1 MPEAYFGKLKEEIG
15 RFYGEMGQEDNIC
28 FITFGS
34 QVTVK
39 AQGKTGQ
46 EEIESIL
53 ADVENKDRSTLLF
66 EAVSQAAGL
75 AEGNQNQRQVIVVVS
90 DGEDFAEGKRMA
102 QETLTQLKEK
112 NIPVY
117 GLCIKDTA
125 RENINSFGE
134 FARTSGGDLTV
145 FDASQ
150 AEGVLAGLR
159 KQLLGAAVMRLQAP
173 TNRITNKYETLSL
186 YIPGRENPVISQVF
200 SGRWI
205 PDTQPPRLL
214 SARQLEGRKLE
225 LVFSEEVIGYE
236 TASNYSLRRGET
248 IVPISAVASFG
259 EAENTVIITAAEAIE
274 EGNYTISC
282 TNICDNSQ
290 EENPVENELSLALVA
305 SDPVV
310 EEQEPE
316 KTPIW
321 PFVLAVVLL
330 AIVGLGGFAL
340 FYGKLKKSRGLVFV
354 EGKPVLASS
363 VDVKQHVAIAP
374 AVKKKFELTVAV
386 EGKNP
391 AKMELAIDKSMI
403 VGRSS
408 ICDLYFDDKRMSR
421 QHFALEWDGRD
432 MYITDLDTTNGT
444 TVNGVRIKGKRKLDN
459 GARISAGAEEM
470 QIRW

>member
-1 MPEAYFGKLKEEIG
+1 MP
-15 RFYGEMGQEDNIC
+15 QEKNMIR
-28 FITFGS
+28 
-34 QVTVK
+34 
-39 AQGKTGQ
+39 TG
-46 EEIESIL
+46 IIL
-53 ADVENKDRSTLLF
+53 FLTLLLMACDNQSPK
-66 EAVSQAAGL
+66 AVSYTHL
-75 AEGNQNQRQVIVVVS
+75 
-90 DGEDFAEGKRMA
+90 
-102 QETLTQLKEK
+102 
-112 NIPVY
+112 
-117 GLCIKDTA
+117 
-125 RENINSFGE
+125 
-134 FARTSGGDLTV
+134 
-145 FDASQ
+145 
-150 AEGVLAGLR
+150 
-159 KQLLGAAVMRLQAP
+159 
-173 TNRITNKYETLSL
+173 
-186 YIPGRENPVISQVF
+186 ENPVISQVF

-340 FYGKLKKSRGLVFV
+340 FYGKRCV
-354 EGKPVLASS
+354 
-363 VDVKQHVAIAP
+363 
-374 AVKKKFELTVAV
+374 
-386 EGKNP
+386 
-391 AKMELAIDKSMI
+391 
-403 VGRSS
+403 
-408 ICDLYFDDKRMSR
+408 
-421 QHFALEWDGRD
+421 
-432 MYITDLDTTNGT
+432 
-444 TVNGVRIKGKRKLDN
+444 
-459 GARISAGAEEM
+459 
-470 QIRW
+470 